1 MGTLGAIHD
10 QVVIKLDKESKVTVV
25 NLSPKEAYEK
35 LEADPRAVL
44 IDVRSEM
51 EFLFVGHPVG
61 AVHVPWI
68 DEPDW
73 DINPN
78 FVKQVRQV
86 MLGGVSHL
94 ESSKSAPVILIC
106 RSGKRSVEAGEAL
119 LAAGLTEIY
128 NVEEGFEGELDDN
141 HHRSSLGGWRYHK
154 LPWAQC

>member
-1 MGTLGAIHD
+1 MNVKT
-10 QVVIKLDKESKVTVV
+10 
-25 NLSPKEAYEK
+25 LSPKKAYELLQK
-35 LEADPRAVL
+35 NPKAVF

-61 AVHVPWI
+61 AVHVAWI

-78 FVKQVRQV
+78 FVKHVRQV
-86 MLGGVSHL
+86 LLGGVSHL
-94 ESSKSAPVILIC
+94 DGQKSVPVILIC

-119 LAAGLTEIY
+119 IKAGLTEVY
-128 NVEEGFEGELDDN
+128 SVDEGFEGELDDN
-141 HHRSSLGGWRYHK
+141 HHRSAVGGWRFHQ